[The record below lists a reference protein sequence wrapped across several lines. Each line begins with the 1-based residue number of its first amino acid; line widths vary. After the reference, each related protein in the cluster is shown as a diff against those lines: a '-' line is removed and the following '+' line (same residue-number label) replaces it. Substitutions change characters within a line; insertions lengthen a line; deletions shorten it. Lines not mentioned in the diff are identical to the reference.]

1 MVAKSLILCVPTLR
15 AGLCRDCVQQF
26 LPGQLVDSATADLTQ
41 VLDEEPKESVA
52 LVDGELGGTCLHPED
67 IFFVWFLHNN
77 VKVLVEPS

>member
-1 MVAKSLILCVPTLR
+1 VIVYNNFCPVNWLIR
-15 AGLCRDCVQQF
+15 R
-26 LPGQLVDSATADLTQ
+26 SADLTQ